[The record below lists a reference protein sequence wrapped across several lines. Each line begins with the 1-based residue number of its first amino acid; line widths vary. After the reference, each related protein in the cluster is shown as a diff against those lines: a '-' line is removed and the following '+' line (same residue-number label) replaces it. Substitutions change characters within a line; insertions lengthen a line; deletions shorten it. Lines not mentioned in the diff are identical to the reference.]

1 MGCRDRGRC
10 TLAVLLMTRR
20 AAAADVTEAE
30 AEASGVAPDTTA
42 GRAML

>member
-10 TLAVLLMTRR
+10 TLAVLLVVMTRR

-30 AEASGVAPDTTA
+30 ASGVVPDTTA
-42 GRAML
+42 GRALL